1 MSGSMR
7 KVVVVGAGTM
17 GSGIAAHLANV
28 GFQVTLLDR
37 TADEARAAFDRAR
50 RARPPHFYINQTA
63 DLIKVGGIMDELD
76 SIRQADWVCE
86 AIVEKLE
93 AKRQL
98 FELIEPLLSPDAMI
112 STNTSGLEI
121 GLLALYCGQSFRSR
135 FLGTHFFNPPRYL
148 KLLELIPTQ
157 ETDPAVIDRMTAF
170 LEEDVARRVVLAKD
184 TPGFI
189 ANRFGMWSMYK
200 ATHVAERLGL
210 TVEEVDDIT
219 GPFIGRPKS
228 GSFRLNDLVGLDIMQ
243 DIARNLIERCPE
255 DPHTNT
261 LQPPRSLAHLME
273 KGWIG
278 NKAGQGY
285 YRKEGKEFVSLD
297 LRTMA
302 YRQRLEP
309 ELPSLKSLAR
319 QPLAERLRQGLELRD
334 QVGEYLREYLIPT
347 LRYADY
353 LKEEISHNVRDFDRV
368 MQWGFGWEAGPFEMI
383 DMIGGE
389 RIGVAG
395 GAFYQGIDIRGFDDK
410 YTPVKPEPEYSSIK
424 DFPVIEER
432 ETIRLRD
439 LGDGV
444 TALCLTSKMGVI
456 SPQTVDEMTD
466 VLKCGVIKRMVFT
479 SEDPRSFSAGFDL
492 KFFVQAIEARDY
504 NAIDAAI
511 DKFQQLGLLMGTV
524 PSVAAVYGY
533 CFGGGFE
540 MAASCSLIAAA
551 PETQIGLPE
560 ARVGLVPGGGGIGL
574 MRLRNQSD
582 AKTLAEIIKTVTMG
596 LTSHCADQARTLGY
610 LRPVDVTVY
619 HPDRVL
625 MEAKRLALEA
635 SPVQQPAWNEV
646 LGPVVGMAERSLDEC
661 RKAGEATNYDLQIGD
676 KLKPAFAK
684 ASSFEDS
691 LIKERLAF
699 LDLCREGL
707 SLARM
712 KHTLETGKPL
722 RN

>member
-28 GFQVTLLDR
+28 GFEVTLLDR
-37 TADEARAAFDRAR
+37 TAEEARAAFDRAR
-50 RARPPHFYINQTA
+50 RARPPHFYIPQTA
-63 DLIKVGGIMDELD
+63 ELIKVGGIMDELD

-98 FELIEPLLSPDAMI
+98 FELIEPLLGPEAMI

-121 GLLALYCGQSFRSR
+121 GLLALYCGPSFRSR

-148 KLLELIPTQ
+148 KLLELIPTA
-157 ETDPAVIDRMTAF
+157 ETDAAVVQKMSAF
-170 LEEDVARRVVLAKD
+170 LEERVARRVVLAKD

-189 ANRFGMWSMYK
+189 ANRFGMWSMFK

-210 TVEEVDDIT
+210 SVEEVDEIT
-219 GPFIGRPKS
+219 GPFIGRPRS

-243 DIARNLIERCPE
+243 DIARNLVERCPN
-255 DPHTNT
+255 DPHTNI
-261 LQPPRSLAHLME
+261 LQAPRSLAHLIE

-302 YRQRLEP
+302 YRQRMEP
-309 ELPSLKSLAR
+309 ELPSVRALAKL
-319 QPLAERLRQGLELRD
+319 PLAERLRQGLEQRD
-334 QVGEYLREYLIPT
+334 QVGEYLREYLLPT

-383 DMIGGE
+383 DMIGADK
-389 RIGVAG
+389 VNSSSKP
-395 GAFYQGIDIRGFDDK
+395 FYHGNEIRSFDGQ
-410 YTPVKPEPEYSSIK
+410 YVPLKPEPQYAAVR
-424 DFPVIEER
+424 DFPVIEEL
-432 ETIRLRD
+432 ETIKLRD

-444 TALCLTSKMGVI
+444 TAMCLSNKMGVI
-456 SPQTVDEMTD
+456 SPKTVDEMTE
-466 VLKCGVIKRMVFT
+466 VLKSGRVSRMVFT
-479 SEDPRSFSAGFDL
+479 SEDPRAFSAGFDL
-492 KFFVQAIEARDY
+492 KFFVQAIESKDF

-511 DKFQQLGLLMGTV
+511 DKFQQLGSLMGSI
-524 PSVAAVYGY
+524 PSVAAVYGF

-540 MAASCSLIAAA
+540 MAASCSLIAAS

-560 ARVGLVPGGGGIGL
+560 SRVGLIPGGSGIGL
-574 MRLRNQSD
+574 MRMRNQSD
-582 AKTLAEIIKTVTMG
+582 ARSLAEIIKTVAMG
-596 LTSHCADQARTLGY
+596 MTSTCADQARTLGY

-619 HPDRVL
+619 HPDRL
-625 MEAKRLALEA
+625 LGEAKKLALDA
-635 SPVQQPAWNEV
+635 KPVQHPAWNEV
-646 LGPVVGMAERSLDEC
+646 SGPVVGMADRALEEH
-661 RKAGEATNYDLQIGD
+661 RKAGEATNYDLQISD
-676 KLKPAFAK
+676 KLKVAFAK
-684 ASSFEDS
+684 TTSFEDS

-712 KHTLETGKPL
+712 KHMLETGKPL

>member
-1 MSGSMR
+1 MR

-17 GSGIAAHLANV
+17 GSGIAAHLANI
-28 GFQVTLLDR
+28 GFDVTLLDR
-37 TADEARAAFDRAR
+37 TAEDARAAYDRAK
-50 RARPPHFYINQTA
+50 RARPSHFYIPQTA
-63 DLIKVGGIMDELD
+63 ELIKVGGIMDELD
-76 SIRQADWVCE
+76 SIRQADWICE

-148 KLLELIPTQ
+148 KLLELIPTP
-157 ETDPAVIDRMTAF
+157 ETDPAVVEKMTAF
-170 LEEDVARRVVLAKD
+170 LEESVARRVVLAKD

-189 ANRFGMWSMYK
+189 ANRFGMWSMFK

-210 TVEEVDDIT
+210 SVEEVDEIT

-243 DIARNLIERCPE
+243 DIARNLIERCPS
-255 DPHTNT
+255 DPHTT
-261 LQPPRSLAHLME
+261 ALQPPRSLSHLIE

-302 YRQRLEP
+302 YRQRQDP
-309 ELPSLKSLAR
+309 ELPSLKALSK
-319 QPLAERLRQGLELRD
+319 QPLTERLRQGLELRD

-347 LRYADY
+347 LRYADF

-383 DMIGGE
+383 DMIGAE
-389 RIGVAG
+389 RVGVAG
-395 GAFYQGIDIRGFDDK
+395 PAYYQGIEIRAFDGQ
-410 YTPVKPEPEYSSIK
+410 YIPLKPEPEYAAIK
-424 DFPVIEER
+424 DFPVIEQR
-432 ETIRLRD
+432 ETINLRD

-444 TALCLTSKMGVI
+444 TALCLTGKMGVI
-456 SPQTVDEMTD
+456 GPKTVEEMTE
-466 VLKCGVIKRMVFT
+466 VLKSGVIKRMVFT
-479 SEDPRSFSAGFDL
+479 SEDPRAFSAGFDL
-492 KFFVQAIEARDY
+492 KFFVQAIEAKDF

-511 DKFQQLGLLMGTV
+511 DNFQQLGILMGSV
-524 PSVAAVYGY
+524 PGVAAAYGY

-582 AKTLAEIIKTVTMG
+582 AKSLAEIIKTVTMG
-596 LTSHCADQARTLGY
+596 VTSSCADHARALGY
-610 LRPVDVTVY
+610 LRPLDVTIY
-619 HPDRVL
+619 HPDRLL
-625 MEAKRLALEA
+625 MEAKKLALEA
-635 SPVQQPAWNEV
+635 KPVQHPAWNEV
-646 LGPVVGMAERSLDEC
+646 AGPVVGMAERALDEC

-676 KLKPAFAK
+676 KLKPAFAR
-684 ASSFEDS
+684 ATSFEDS
-691 LIKERLAF
+691 LVKERLAF

-712 KHTLETGKPL
+712 KHMLEMGRPL